1 MGNTLKLTLSYLKK
15 IKQEKKSILF
25 IFLWGLIFEI
35 AWIIPGFD
43 LLSLISPIINPVKS
57 YLTSPLLGLLFI
69 RTYNPHLMF
78 IWVFVIAFIISAIT
92 STIYIF
98 IHCKA
103 YNILVKKI
111 LNFKS
116 DVDIK
121 DLYVEK
127 SDNLKQYF
135 YWEISCFFIKFFIF
149 VPFFIW
155 SNFFAD
161 FSNRIEH
168 ILIFIVVCILFI
180 IVDLYTIVTRVFV
193 APVFISDKY
202 QDLKSIGIWNI
213 STRICSAKLIVPSLV
228 LAIVYILSNILV
240 LVGFVFL
247 FAIKEYFEI
256 IWVFNII
263 LWILFIFI
271 ASCFAYHVGLFCF
284 VYSCSC
290 QELIF
295 PDNPLI
301 LHSESEDGQIED
313 VYSVFEEED
322 FYEK

>member
-1 MGNTLKLTLSYLKK
+1 MGNTLKITLSYLKR
-15 IKQEKKSILF
+15 INQDKKNILF

-43 LLSLISPIINPVKS
+43 LLSLITPIVNPVKS
-57 YLTSPLLGLLFI
+57 YFTFPVLGLLFI
-69 RTYNPHLMF
+69 RTYNPNLMF
-78 IWVFVIAFIISAIT
+78 VFVLVIAFLISATT
-92 STIYIF
+92 SILYIF
-98 IHCKA
+98 FHCKA
-103 YNILVKKI
+103 YNIVVKKI

-116 DVDIK
+116 DVRIK
-121 DLYVEK
+121 DLYTEK
-127 SDNLKQYF
+127 FDNLKKYF
-135 YWEISCFFIKFFIF
+135 FWELSCFFIKFCICVPYF
-149 VPFFIW
+149 VW

-161 FSNRIEH
+161 FSGRVEH
-168 ILIFIVVCILFI
+168 ILIAIVVCILFI
-180 IVDLYTIVTRVFV
+180 IVDLYTILTRVFV

-202 QDLKSIGIWNI
+202 QNLKSIGIWNI
-213 STRICSAKLIVPSLV
+213 SKRIYSAKLIVPSLV

-240 LVGFVFL
+240 LVGFVAL

-256 IWVFNII
+256 ILVFNII
-263 LWILFIFI
+263 LWILFIFL
-271 ASCFAYHVGLFCF
+271 ASCFAYRVGLFCF

-301 LHSESEDGQIED
+301 LHSESEDGKIED